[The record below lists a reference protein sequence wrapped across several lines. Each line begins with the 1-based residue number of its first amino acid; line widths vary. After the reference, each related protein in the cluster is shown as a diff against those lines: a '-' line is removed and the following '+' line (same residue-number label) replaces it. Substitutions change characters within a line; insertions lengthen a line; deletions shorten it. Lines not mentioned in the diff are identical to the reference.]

1 MMTDPIADF
10 LTRIRNGARAR
21 HGQVQIPWSRLTER
35 IARVMHEEG
44 FLGEIATEDEGHRK
58 RLRITLRYNDQR
70 ASVITGLARVSK
82 PSLRVYVGCEEIPMV
97 RHGLGISIL
106 STPMGVL
113 VDRQARRQRVGGE
126 ILCSVW

>member
-35 IARVMHEEG
+35 IARVMHDEG
-44 FLGEIATEDEGHRK
+44 FLGEIATEDEGYRK

-70 ASVITGLARVSK
+70 ASVITGVARVSK

-113 VDRQARRQRVGGE
+113 VDRDARRQRVGGE

>member
-1 MMTDPIADF
+1 
-10 LTRIRNGARAR
+10 
-21 HGQVQIPWSRLTER
+21 
-35 IARVMHEEG
+35 MHDEG
-44 FLGEIATEDEGHRK
+44 FLGEIATEDEGYRK

-70 ASVITGLARVSK
+70 ASVITGVARVSK
-82 PSLRVYVGCEEIPMV
+82 PSLRVYVGCEEIPLV

-113 VDRQARRQRVGGE
+113 VDREARRQRVGGE